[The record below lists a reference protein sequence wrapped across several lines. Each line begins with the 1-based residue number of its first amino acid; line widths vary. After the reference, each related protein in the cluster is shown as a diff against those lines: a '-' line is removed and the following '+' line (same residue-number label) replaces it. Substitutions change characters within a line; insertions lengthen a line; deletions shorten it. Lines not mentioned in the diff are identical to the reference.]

1 LTRGA
6 ARGRVGRTGGAAG
19 TPVAC
24 LKGRDT
30 STSGRREHTPQTCA
44 AGPLDWAVADDR
56 LFISPLNLTMALGVK
71 TLSDLEAKIISVV
84 IVILAVSFME
94 HFIAERGAMTVLIS
108 AAALALVV
116 ISLV

>member
-1 LTRGA
+1 
-6 ARGRVGRTGGAAG
+6 
-19 TPVAC
+19 
-24 LKGRDT
+24 
-30 STSGRREHTPQTCA
+30 
-44 AGPLDWAVADDR
+44 
-56 LFISPLNLTMALGVK
+56 MALGVK